1 MATPWFRMVFLS
13 RDAQPCS
20 YTLLYDG
27 DAMRSKSDEELMALY
42 QQDNEAAFQ
51 ELHVRYERL
60 LEAYIA
66 NILRGLVPAML
77 GETRDILQNVFT
89 WVHTNR
95 HRFQTGTVKPWL
107 FATAHRLT
115 FNYLKHESV
124 QQRDYRRASSLV
136 PEEDDFRGSY
146 TAPEEQHSRRN
157 ALAFAEP
164 QETCSIQ
171 VREEVEDCLSSLAP
185 RHREIVRL
193 LYFEGYTAQEAADKL
208 GVPKTTVDWYKREA
222 LAIMRKTK
230 DDSG

>member
-1 MATPWFRMVFLS
+1 
-13 RDAQPCS
+13 
-20 YTLLYDG
+20 
-27 DAMRSKSDEELMALY
+27 MRSKSDEELMALY

-60 LEAYIA
+60 LEGYIA

-77 GETRDILQNVFT
+77 GETRDILQNVFA
-89 WVHTNR
+89 WVHANR
-95 HRFQTGTVKPWL
+95 RRFQTGTVKPWL

-124 QQRDYRRASSLV
+124 QRRDYRRTSSLAT
-136 PEEDDFRGSY
+136 EEDDFRGSC
-146 TAPEEQHSRRN
+146 TAPDNGTRGVTHSPLPNPKR
-157 ALAFAEP
+157 P
-164 QETCSIQ
+164 
-171 VREEVEDCLSSLAP
+171 VRSRSEEVEDCLSSLSP
-185 RHREIVRL
+185 RHQEIVRL
-193 LYFEGYTAQEAADKL
+193 LYFEGYTAQEAGDKL